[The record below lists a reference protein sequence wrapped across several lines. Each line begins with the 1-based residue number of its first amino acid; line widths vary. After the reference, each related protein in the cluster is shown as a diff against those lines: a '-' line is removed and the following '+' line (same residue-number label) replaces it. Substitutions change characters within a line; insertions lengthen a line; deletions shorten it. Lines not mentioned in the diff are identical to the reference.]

1 MMTNN
6 LNQYITA
13 EYEKLKTETER
24 REFVEKI
31 RFLMMA
37 KDNAFS
43 DYYTNRNLT
52 KAEFYLVADTLYDLN
67 NFWMLSGFIRQNRQ
81 VLFREIQNCMDG
93 FKTPDFTETCRF
105 GKDTMLSRMF
115 QVMENF
121 QLGGCVV
128 AEDMGSG
135 YTIATRK
142 IKTYA
147 FTTKRG
153 KSVPQIILR
162 GNWMEQWGFEIGCS
176 VSVECYQNKLVIL
189 KD

>member
-13 EYEKLKTETER
+13 EYEKLRTETER
-24 REFVEKI
+24 REFVEKF

-43 DYYTNRNLT
+43 NYYTNRNLT
-52 KAEFYLVADTLYDLN
+52 KAEFYSVADTLYDLN
-67 NFWMLSGFIRQNRQ
+67 NFWMLSEFIRQNRQ
-81 VLFREIQNCMDG
+81 VLFREIQHCMGG

-121 QLGGCVV
+121 QSGGCMV
-128 AEDMGSG
+128 AEDMDSG
-135 YTIATRK
+135 YTAETRR
-142 IKTYA
+142 IKAYA
-147 FTTKRG
+147 FTTRSG
-153 KSVPQIILR
+153 KNVPQIILQ
-162 GNWMEQWGFEIGCS
+162 GKWVEQWGFEIGCS